1 MDSRERTFLALEH
14 QEPDRVPI
22 DCWASPGM
30 KSKIENGL
38 KLSYEQFLDVHEI
51 DFRYIEGPRYCGP
64 GLKTRND
71 ALELD
76 IWGVPRAHVALQFA
90 DGAENYV
97 ESYKEVLQS
106 PLQHLTSPEEILD
119 YAHWPSP
126 DWFDYSDIENQCKYI
141 KEQGRVVVF
150 MGDRLNRFAQLKP
163 AMYLRGYEQI
173 LIDMIEN
180 PEIAK
185 TIFSRIAS
193 FYLEYGCRILE
204 AAKGNIDILCT
215 GDDFGGQN
223 GLLLSPALWIDFLKQ
238 GFKEYIRLGKA
249 FDAYTMHHTC
259 GSVYALISEMID
271 CDLDILQSLQPEAA
285 KMDPLALK
293 TEFGNRLAFQGGVSI
308 QKVLPYG
315 SPAEVREHVKLL
327 ISIMA
332 PGGGYIACTSH
343 NIQADTP
350 LANVEALFEAY
361 HEFGQYRR

>member
-22 DCWASPGM
+22 DCWLSPGM
-30 KSKIENGL
+30 KRKIENGL

-51 DFRYIEGPRYCGP
+51 DFRYIEGPRYRGP
-64 GLKTRND
+64 ELKTQD
-71 ALELD
+71 GTIELD
-76 IWGVPRAHVALQFA
+76 IWGVPRVQVDLQFA
-90 DGAENYV
+90 NGTGNYA

-106 PLQHLTSPEEILD
+106 PLQPIKSPEEILD

-126 DWFDYSDIENQCKYI
+126 DWFDYSDIENQCKSI

-173 LIDMIEN
+173 MIDMIEN

-185 TIFSRIAS
+185 AIFSQISS
-193 FYLEYGCRILE
+193 FYLEYGWRIFE

-215 GDDFGGQN
+215 GDDFGSQN
-223 GLLLSPALWIDFLKQ
+223 GPLLSPSMWVAFLKE
-238 GFKEYIRLGKA
+238 GFQKYVQLGKA
-249 FDAYTMHHTC
+249 FNAYMMHHTC
-259 GSVYALISEMID
+259 GSVYALIPEMLD

-285 KMDPLALK
+285 KMDPKILK
-293 TEFGNRLAFQGGVSI
+293 KEFGNRLAFQGGISI

-315 SPAEVREHVKLL
+315 SPAEVSEHVKLL
-327 ISIMA
+327 LNAMA

-350 LANVEALFEAY
+350 LANVSALFEAY
-361 HEFGQYRR
+361 HDFGRYRR

>member
-22 DCWASPGM
+22 DCWLSSGM
-30 KSKIENGL
+30 KKKIEMGL
-38 KLSYEQFLDVHEI
+38 KISYEQFLDVHDV
-51 DFRYIEGPRYCGP
+51 DFRYIEGPHYSGP
-64 GLKTRND
+64 GLNTAEENIER
-71 ALELD
+71 D
-76 IWGVPRAHVALQFA
+76 IWGVPRSRVNLTVDNGVEHYA
-90 DGAENYV
+90 
-97 ESYKEVLQS
+97 ESYKEVLRS
-106 PLQHLTSPEEILD
+106 PLQHLSSPEEILNYD
-119 YAHWPSP
+119 HWPSP
-126 DWFDYSDIENQCKYI
+126 DWFDYNDIEDQCRRT

-180 PEIAK
+180 PEIAN

-193 FYLEYGCRILE
+193 FYLEYGRRILE
-204 AAKGNIDILCT
+204 AGRGNIDILCT

-223 GLLLSPALWIDFLKQ
+223 GPLLSPSLWLDFLKQ
-238 GFKEYIRLGKA
+238 GFKEYIQLGKA
-249 FDAYTMHHTC
+249 FDVYTMHHTC
-259 GSVYALISEMID
+259 GSVYSLIPEMID

-285 KMDPLALK
+285 KMDPKVLK
-293 TEFGNRLAFQGGVSI
+293 KEFGNHLSFQGGISI

-315 SPAEVREHVKLL
+315 SVAEVRDHVRL
-327 ISIMA
+327 ILKALA

-350 LANVEALFEAY
+350 LANVKALFEAY
-361 HEFGQYRR
+361 HDFGSYGR